1 MNEVT
6 IRVPGTTANLGPGF
20 DCLGVAL
27 KIYNW
32 ITVRR
37 SPGKRR
43 HAMAARAAK
52 AFFQVADIA
61 PFAFEWN
68 VTGDVP
74 QSRGLGS
81 SVTVR
86 LGILHG
92 LNELAGRV
100 LKRDDL
106 FQICAQLEGHPDNA
120 APAEFGGFTVAQDF
134 DRYLRFEVSPKLHW
148 VLLIPE
154 FEVLTSVAREVLP
167 KQIPHRDAVES
178 AFNACTIV
186 AAFAQRRYDLLA
198 SSFDDY
204 LHQPYREML
213 VPILPRVIRAAEKV
227 GALGGYL
234 SGSGSTVACVTLE
247 SPEKVATAMAK
258 AAGKT
263 PFQMVITSADNHGAR
278 VVKS

>member
-27 KIYNW
+27 RIYNW

-37 SPGKRR
+37 GVGKRR
-43 HAMAARAAK
+43 HAMASKAAK
-52 AFFQVADIA
+52 EFFRFADVA
-61 PFAFEWN
+61 PFTFDWE
-68 VTGDVP
+68 VRGDVP

-92 LNELAGRV
+92 LNELAGGV
-100 LKRDDL
+100 LSRDEL
-106 FQICAQLEGHPDNA
+106 FELCSQLEGHPDNA
-120 APAEFGGFTVAQDF
+120 APAEFGGFCVAQDF
-134 DRYLRFEVSPKLHW
+134 DRYVGFDVSPKLHW

-154 FEVLTSVAREVLP
+154 FEVLTSAAREVLP
-167 KQIPHRDAVES
+167 QQIPHRDAVES

-186 AAFAQRRYDLLA
+186 AAFATRRYELLE

-204 LHQPYREML
+204 LHQPYREPL
-213 VPILPRVIRAAEKV
+213 VPILPKVIRAAEKA
-227 GALGGYL
+227 GALGAYL
-234 SGSGSTVACVTLE
+234 SGSGSTIACVTLK
-247 SPEKVATAMAK
+247 SPEKVAEAIRK
-258 AAGKT
+258 AAGKS
-263 PFQMVITSADNHGAR
+263 PLKIVITTADNHGAR
-278 VVKS
+278 VVKK